1 MYREAVRRKDEEKLK
16 SRESKLE
23 EEVKREVSVV
33 RGRGQKR
40 RECS

>member
-1 MYREAVRRKDEEKLK
+1 MYRKAVRGKDEERLK

-23 EEVKREVSVV
+23 EEVKREESVV